1 MCVAKLLP
9 MSDPNE
15 SPLWSFQALIE
26 SGPDAVVVYHLDN
39 QVHYL
44 NSAAQALYGWT
55 AIEMEKRSVTEIF
68 YPEQGARDVA
78 VQALQE
84 TGSWTGELQQVGRNG
99 EPCAVWSRQQM
110 ISGATAATAL
120 IVCFNTEVTES
131 QSVRDLAQKDSSI
144 QINRETLHDLNNAI
158 APIVLSSDILK
169 RMITDR
175 KARSMISMM
184 EKSANKCTALVVKLL
199 AGESPENR

>member
-15 SPLWSFQALIE
+15 SPLWSFQALID
-26 SGPDAVVVYHLDN
+26 SAPDAVVVYDLDN

-110 ISGATAATAL
+110 FAGATGATAL

-131 QSVRDLAQKDSSI
+131 QSVRDLAQKDLSV

-158 APIVLSSDILK
+158 APIVLSSNILK

-184 EKSANKCTALVVKLL
+184 EKSANKCAALVVKLL
-199 AGESPENR
+199 GG